1 MVQKKSKNIKKIK
14 KASGL
19 ALLGKNIRTVSNLA
33 KQAKITVKQATAF
46 AKESGDRYI
55 YKQSTGQIVKINIK
69 DDIKSIKNNNDSLLL
84 KSWGIKQ
91 IPKNKFIK
99 ANQNIKGDFFI
110 LKNLNQLAKRNANV
124 KLTIAIQM
132 AFDVSDEFVERY
144 QRVFFN
150 GNINDIEDYVEN
162 FIKNYVS
169 SFGLFIVG
177 LDKLIKYTKKDF
189 IKGVNKTQFNARIE
203 SDLNSDIKFDIKNH
217 KMRKVSPLDIHT
229 NLFNH
234 TIKIDNNGHCVK
246 DYLKACYPKIMK
258 TKIGVKRIDELG
270 DEEGVDSNELIEFS
284 KLYDIKTLIYDI
296 EGNIINS
303 YYPKKKNRIYKN
315 IIGICY
321 DNHLYPVNHKYLNKK
336 NIIESTVY
344 DNDINESFKKL
355 VTEDK
360 VIPSNILLS
369 SNNTSKLNILS
380 YVHNKINYYNNPEY
394 EKCLNIL
401 DKFGLKDKISPFTTL
416 KNIGFILQKA
426 YLQNNTT
433 SFFPVKYIK
442 GGYNY
447 INRDLVEEDNY
458 KTIDHNKFYSNCL
471 KDLKFLIKTDYRQAL
486 ITSFESN
493 PDTICPF
500 YLYVVEPVIPCILI
514 PNINIYSGEHVL
526 YCLNAGVEMII
537 KEEIQAESV
546 QNDYSKLVDDL
557 YNKID
562 HSDAKMIMNIL
573 IGKFECE
580 INVNT
585 NIKVSKVCGLNERLT
600 DDNMNYIKY
609 DDNLYLKVDGNTS
622 IKNFNN
628 CKPISI
634 QVKDLSRIKLYEKMI
649 SMKITSKNLI
659 CIETDSITW
668 VDNGEFKKISKSL
681 DKNDYTKWK
690 EIKKDYDW
698 FLNRSMCEPIKNNE
712 SFILEKSDKNILNNC
727 YAGAG
732 KTYDIINNLIPKL
745 GTDYLIV
752 TPSHNSAKQYYKL
765 GLNCK
770 VIQTFEYND
779 YLIPEQKNIIIDEIG
794 LCGRAGN
801 DFIYKMS
808 FIGKNIYSYGD
819 FKQLLPV
826 GELTPFNSKNY
837 LEHLYKTINEVSTNY
852 RNNFT
857 KEYYDELINSKDKKW
872 LVEQI
877 KKYRLEDYTKAEIIL
892 CKTNNEIKYYN
903 DLMAKYLKVEFG
915 DAGSKIICNT
925 NNLRDK
931 EIYNNFDF
939 IIDDIIEDEDD
950 DDDVYVLDDETKI
963 TEKELNKNF
972 QLGYAITCHK
982 AQGQQF
988 KSYYIPDSS
997 LDYVDGRFAYTVISR
1012 LIGNV
1017 SKI

>member
-1 MVQKKSKNIKKIK
+1 MVKKIEKKIKNIKK
-14 KASGL
+14 GL
-19 ALLGKNIRTVSNLA
+19 ELLGKKIRTTANLA
-33 KQAKITVKQATAF
+33 KQANITVKQANAF
-46 AKESGDRYI
+46 VKESGDRYI

-69 DDIKSIKNNNDSLLL
+69 NDIKKLKNDDNSLLL
-84 KSWGIKQ
+84 KSWGITK

-110 LKNLNQLAKRNANV
+110 LKNLNQLSKRNVNV
-124 KLTIAIQM
+124 KISIAIQL
-132 AFDVSDEFVERY
+132 AFNVSDEFVERS
-144 QRVFFN
+144 QRLIYD
-150 GNINDIEDYVEN
+150 GNINNIEEYVRNYISNYISGFGINIADLDN
-162 FIKNYVS
+162 F
-169 SFGLFIVG
+169 
-177 LDKLIKYTKKDF
+177 IKYTKNNFND
-189 IKGVNKTQFNARIE
+189 VNGNTQFNVRIE

-217 KMRKVSPLDIHT
+217 KMRKVYPLDIHT

-234 TIKIDNNGHCVK
+234 TIKIDNNGNCVK
-246 DYLKACYPKIMK
+246 DYLKSCFPKIIK
-258 TKIGVKRIDELG
+258 TKIGIKRINELG
-270 DEEGVDSNELIEFS
+270 NEDGVNSNELIEFS
-284 KLYDIKTLIYDI
+284 KLYEIKTLIYDI

-303 YYPKKKNRIYKN
+303 YYPKKKKKDYKN

-321 DNHLYPVNHKYLNKK
+321 DNHLYPLNHKYLNKK
-336 NIIESTVY
+336 NIIESTV
-344 DNDINESFKKL
+344 NNIDINRSFNKL
-355 VTEDK
+355 ITQDK

-369 SNNTSKLNILS
+369 SNDVSKINILS
-380 YVHNKINYYNNPEY
+380 YVHNKINYYNNPDY

-401 DKFGLKDKISPFTTL
+401 DKFGLKDKITPYTTL
-416 KNIGFILQKA
+416 KNIGVILQKA
-426 YLQNNTT
+426 YLQNNSS
-433 SFFPVKYIK
+433 SFFPVEFIK

-447 INRDLVEEDNY
+447 INKDLIKEDNY

-471 KDLKFLIKTDYRQAL
+471 KELKFLIKTDYRQAM
-486 ITSFESN
+486 ITSFKSN

-500 YLYVVEPVIPCILI
+500 YLYVVEPVVPSILI
-514 PNINIYSGEHVL
+514 PDINIYSGQHLL

-546 QNDYSKLVDDL
+546 YNDYSKLINDL

-562 HSDAKMIMNIL
+562 HIDAKIIMNIL

-580 INVNT
+580 LNVQN
-585 NIKVSKVCGLNERLT
+585 NIKVTKVCTLSERLT
-600 DDNMNYIKY
+600 DEAMNYIKY
-609 DDNLYLKVDGNTS
+609 DDNLYLKVDGSSS

-628 CKPISI
+628 CKPIAI
-634 QVKDLSRIKLYEKMI
+634 QVKDLSRVKLYEKMI

-668 VDNGEFKKISKSL
+668 VDNGEYKKICKSL

-698 FLNRSMCEPIKNNE
+698 FLNRDVSESYKNNV
-712 SFILEKSDKNILNNC
+712 SFILEKSNKNILNNC

-745 GTDYLIV
+745 GEDYLIV

-779 YLIPEQKNIIIDEIG
+779 CLIPEQKNIIIDEIG
-794 LCGRAGN
+794 LCSRAGN

-819 FKQLLPV
+819 YKQKIPV
-826 GELTPFNSKNY
+826 GELSPFNSKNY
-837 LEHLYKTINEVSTNY
+837 LEHLYMTINEVSTNY

-857 KEYYDELINSKDKKW
+857 KEYYDKLINSKDKKW

-892 CKTNNEIKYYN
+892 CRTNNEIRYYN
-903 DLMAKYLKVEFG
+903 DLMAKHLKIEFG
-915 DAGSKIICNT
+915 DIGCKIICNT

-939 IIDDIIEDEDD
+939 IISDIDEEDEEDII
-950 DDDVYVLDDETKI
+950 YILDDGTKI

-972 QLGYAITCHK
+972 QLGYAITSHK

-988 KSYYIPDSS
+988 KSIYIPDSS
-997 LDYVDGRFAYTVISR
+997 LDYVDSRDTYTYISR

-1017 SKI
+1017 SKE